1 MKNLRAL
8 LLVLLAFLLP
18 VRGAMAAA
26 MLCPGAGAQGVA
38 VVAPEAVEPG
48 HMKAHAADGLP
59 ASHAAM
65 NHHASNADRSG
76 EAAANPGEHQ
86 PGCQACAN
94 SCCVTPL
101 AFAPPLVIAPH
112 PITSV
117 AFPALSVPVPAFQSG
132 GQDRPPR
139 TI

>member
-1 MKNLRAL
+1 MNLRAL

-18 VRGAMAAA
+18 VRGAMGAA
-26 MLCPGAGAQGVA
+26 MLCPSAGAQGVA
-38 VVAPEAVEPG
+38 VVAAEVG
-48 HMKAHAADGLP
+48 HMKAHAADG
-59 ASHAAM
+59 AHAEHAAM
-65 NHHASNADRSG
+65 SQHASNVGTSG
-76 EAAANPGEHQ
+76 DATATSGEHQ
-86 PGCQACAN
+86 LGCQACA
-94 SCCVTPL
+94 SGCCATPL
-101 AFAPPLVIAPH
+101 AFAPPLVVAPR